1 MYDQQTHS
9 LWNQFTGRPVVG
21 PLTGSGIKLA
31 VLPLVI
37 ERWSDWLARHP
48 ATTVLSLETGHQRDY
63 LPGAAYGE
71 YFTTD
76 RLMFPAR
83 TADRR
88 LAAKDYVFVLRL
100 EDGEK
105 AWPLTEFVGGKVI
118 ADRVGM
124 LDVVLVGDQAGRTVR
139 AYRADG
145 RTFAAVPDDPGRLD
159 SDGQSWRIEEAAL
172 IGPQGTRLARLPGH
186 VAFWFAY
193 SGFATGTAVL
203 GE

>member
-1 MYDQQTHS
+1 M
-9 LWNQFTGRPVVG
+9 
-21 PLTGSGIKLA
+21 
-31 VLPLVI
+31 
-37 ERWSDWLARHP
+37 
-48 ATTVLSLETGHQRDY
+48 LSIETGHKRNY

-71 YFTTD
+71 YFTSD

-83 TADRR
+83 IADRR

-105 AWPLTEFVGGKVI
+105 AWPLTNFSGGKVI

-124 LDVVLVGDQAGRTVR
+124 LDVVLVGDQTGRTVR
-139 AYRADG
+139 AYRANG
-145 RTFAAVPDDPGRLD
+145 RTFAAVPGDPSRLD
-159 SDGQSWRIEEAAL
+159 SDGESWRIEEAAL
-172 IGPQGTRLARLPGH
+172 VGPDGARLARLPGH

-193 SGFATGTAVL
+193 SGFATGTAAL